1 MGDGPPGVR
10 EAIVDAVWDPL
21 VVVDDGLVRDA
32 NSAFREWF
40 DTEEPV
46 GEPLAAVLGE
56 QPALREYIESGE
68 EGIVETG
75 AETAVGNRSIE
86 VRLSPVREEGA
97 RVGQLAHLHDQTDRK
112 QRRDRLKR
120 QNEQL
125 DRFASV
131 ISHDLRNPLDVAL
144 GRTNVLK
151 ERVDDPEVVE
161 QLEHISD
168 AHGRMRRI
176 ITDVLSLAREG
187 EEIDTREPVGVATLA
202 EDAWSTVATGDATLT
217 VAVDRTI
224 SADPDR
230 LAQLFENLFR
240 NAVQHAGPGVAVTVG
255 PLEDG
260 FYLADD
266 GPGIP
271 TAERERVLEPGY
283 TASGS
288 GTGLGLAIV
297 ENVVEAHGWD
307 LTVTASDAGGAQF
320 EVTGIDRLAG

>member
-1 MGDGPPGVR
+1 MGDGPPSVQ
-10 EAIVDAVWDPL
+10 EAIVDAVEDPL
-21 VVVDDGLVRDA
+21 VVVDDGLVLDA
-32 NSAFREWF
+32 NRAFREWF
-40 DTEEPV
+40 DAEEPA
-46 GEPLAAVLGE
+46 GEPLSAVFGE

-75 AETAVGNRSIE
+75 AETAVGNRSVE
-86 VRLSPVREEGA
+86 VRLSPVHEGGERA
-97 RVGQLAHLHDQTDRK
+97 GRLAHLHDETDRE
-112 QRRDRLKR
+112 QRCDRLER
-120 QNEQL
+120 ENEQL

-161 QLEHISD
+161 QLEYISD

-176 ITDVLSLAREG
+176 IIDLLSLAREG
-187 EEIDTREPVGVATLA
+187 VEVDTREAVGVATLA
-202 EDAWSTVATGDATLT
+202 EDAWSTVATEDATLT
-217 VAVDRTI
+217 VAVDRTV

-230 LAQLFENLFR
+230 LTQVFENLFR
-240 NAVQHAGPGVAVTVG
+240 NAVQHAGSGVAVTVG

-266 GPGIP
+266 GPGIL
-271 TAERERVLEPGY
+271 TEERERVLEPGY

-297 ENVVEAHGWD
+297 ENIVEAHGWD
-307 LTVTASDAGGAQF
+307 LAVTASDAGGARF